1 MGTPTAYQ
9 GLPRAGDL
17 TEGPDA
23 SRGSSE
29 ALLGVDVG
37 GTFTDAV
44 LIAGGSVFTAKRLS
58 TDPQHDGVMAAIRD
72 VLREAKVRPE
82 AVARFVHG
90 MTVATNALL
99 ERRGARVV
107 FVGTEGFADL
117 LAIGRQDREAL
128 YTLFPSRLP
137 PLVPRDRCLGV
148 RERVT
153 DGAVALALS
162 EAEVERVSREVAR
175 LEPEAVAVCL
185 LWSFRHPDHER
196 LLARGLELVLPGVP
210 VTISSEISP
219 LFREYERASTVAVD
233 AYLTPCTRGYLENL
247 AHGCRVLGL
256 REPEIMQ
263 SSGGTIDL
271 AGASRHA
278 ARLLLSGPAGGVVAA
293 LANAHGL
300 ALEGVVTFDMG
311 GTSTDCAAFPR
322 VPGDGSEPL
331 PTSSERAVA
340 GVPVRLPMLDIHTVS
355 AGGGSI
361 AWFDEAGA
369 LKVGPRSAGA
379 HPGPASYG
387 KGGSEPTVTD
397 AHVVLGR
404 IAFSDMSDQGL
415 RLDAR
420 LARESLERLG
430 RAAGLDP
437 LAAALGV
444 ARVATFNMATALR
457 AVTLSRGL
465 DPRGWALMAF
475 GGAGGLHAC
484 ALADEVG
491 IETVVLP
498 SHAGVLSALGLA
510 VSGRRA
516 DSSSTVLWR
525 AGRVDR
531 AAWAA
536 EWSRLEKEAA
546 ARVEGGV
553 ALHREVEA
561 RYRGQSHELTV
572 ALAPGDGSS
581 EVAAE
586 FHAVHERRHGYR
598 DAEEEVEI
606 VTLRVVATC
615 RAPSVPLEPPGMLVN
630 TGNADVF
637 VEGDWERCPIVGIE
651 LEDCPGRGVSAVEGP
666 AIVAAPGASAY
677 VAPGWRLVA
686 AAGACVMRR

>member
-1 MGTPTAYQ
+1 
-9 GLPRAGDL
+9 
-17 TEGPDA
+17 
-23 SRGSSE
+23 
-29 ALLGVDVG
+29 
-37 GTFTDAV
+37 
-44 LIAGGSVFTAKRLS
+44 
-58 TDPQHDGVMAAIRD
+58 MAA
-72 VLREAKVRPE
+72 
-82 AVARFVHG
+82 
-90 MTVATNALL
+90 
-99 ERRGARVV
+99 
-107 FVGTEGFADL
+107 
-117 LAIGRQDREAL
+117 
-128 YTLFPSRLP
+128 
-137 PLVPRDRCLGV
+137 
-148 RERVT
+148 
-153 DGAVALALS
+153 
-162 EAEVERVSREVAR
+162 
-175 LEPEAVAVCL
+175 
-185 LWSFRHPDHER
+185 
-196 LLARGLELVLPGVP
+196 
-210 VTISSEISP
+210 
-219 LFREYERASTVAVD
+219 D
-233 AYLTPCTRGYLENL
+233 AYLTPRTRGYLDNL
-247 AHGCRVLGL
+247 AGECRVLGL

-263 SSGGTIDL
+263 SSGGTTDL
-271 AGASRHA
+271 AEASRHA

-293 LANAHGL
+293 RAGAHTL
-300 ALEGVVTFDMG
+300 ALGGVVTFDMG
-311 GTSTDCAAFPR
+311 GTSTDCAAFSLA
-322 VPGDGSEPL
+322 PGDGSQPL

-361 AWFDEAGA
+361 AWVDEAGA

-379 HPGPASYG
+379 QPGPASYG

-397 AHVVLGR
+397 AHVVMGR
-404 IAFSDMSDQGL
+404 IAFADGSGQGL

-444 ARVATFNMATALR
+444 IRVATFNMATALR

-491 IETVVLP
+491 IEMVVLP
-498 SHAGVLSALGLA
+498 SHAGVFSALGLA

-516 DSSSTVLWR
+516 DCSSTVLWR
-525 AGRVDR
+525 AGRVER
-531 AAWAA
+531 AVWAA
-536 EWSRLEKEAA
+536 EWSRLESQAVA
-546 ARVEGGV
+546 NLDGDV

-572 ALAPGDGSS
+572 ALAPGDGSAQ
-581 EVAAE
+581 VAAE
-586 FHAVHERRHGYR
+586 FHGVHERRHGYR

-615 RAPSVPLEPPGMLVN
+615 GAPPVPQEPPGRLVIA
-630 TGNADVF
+630 GNADVF

-651 LEDCPGRGVSAVEGP
+651 HEDGPGRSVSAVEGP

>member
-1 MGTPTAYQ
+1 MCAPTAYQ

-17 TEGPDA
+17 TACPDT
-23 SRGSSE
+23 SGVLPG

-44 LIAGGSVFTAKRLS
+44 LIARGSVFAAKRLS
-58 TDPQHDGVMAAIRD
+58 TDPQHDGVMAAVRD
-72 VLREAKVRPE
+72 VLREAEVGPE
-82 AVARFVHG
+82 VVVRFVHG

-107 FVGTEGFADL
+107 FLGTSGFAGL
-117 LAIGRQDREAL
+117 LAIARQDREAL
-128 YTLFPSRLP
+128 YTLYPSRLP
-137 PLVPRDRCLGV
+137 PLVPRNRCLGV

-153 DGAVALALS
+153 DSGVVLALS

-196 LLARGLELVLPGVP
+196 LLARGLEAVLPGVP
-210 VTISSEISP
+210 VTVSSEISP
-219 LFREYERASTVAVD
+219 LFREYERASTVAAD
-233 AYLTPCTRGYLENL
+233 AYLTPRTRGYLENL
-247 AHGCRVLGL
+247 ARGCRALGL

-263 SSGGTIDL
+263 SSGGTTDL
-271 AGASRHA
+271 AEASRHA

-293 LANAHGL
+293 LASARGL
-300 ALEGVVTFDMG
+300 GVEGLVSFDMG

-331 PTSSERAVA
+331 PTSSEGVVA

-361 AWFDEAGA
+361 AWVDEAGA

-379 HPGPASYG
+379 NPGPACYG

-404 IAFSDMSDQGL
+404 IASSEASGQGL
-415 RLDAR
+415 RLDAG

-430 RAAGLDP
+430 RAAGLDQ
-437 LAAALGV
+437 LAAALGAV
-444 ARVATFNMATALR
+444 RVATFNMATALR

-510 VSGRRA
+510 VSGKRA
-516 DSSSTVLWR
+516 DSSATVLWQ

-531 AAWAA
+531 AVWTA
-536 EWSRLEKEAA
+536 EWSRLEREAA
-546 ARVEGGV
+546 ANMEGDV

-572 ALAPGDGSS
+572 ALVSDDGPS
-581 EVAAE
+581 EVAVG
-586 FHAVHERRHGYR
+586 FHGVHERRHGYR
-598 DAEEEVEI
+598 DADEEVEI
-606 VTLRVVATC
+606 VTLRVAATC
-615 RAPSVPLEPPGMLVN
+615 RVPSVPREPPGKLVI
-630 TGNADVF
+630 TGNTDVF
-637 VEGDWERCPIVGIE
+637 VEGDWERCPIVRVE
-651 LEDCPGRGVSAVEGP
+651 PVDSPGPSVSAVEGP
-666 AIVAAPGASAY
+666 AIMAARGASAY